1 MEKAKISAYQLFI
14 LIVLFE
20 LGSALLV
27 PLAIAANQDAWLA
40 ILIGMVGGFCLY
52 LVYHGLYSYYPDLP
66 PTEYIQKI
74 LGSFLGK
81 ILSFIY
87 ILYFIYLSARVLRD
101 FGEMLITSFY
111 WETPLFI
118 LNTLMV
124 LLVIYTIRKGIEV
137 LARTSELL
145 FVLIILLGI
154 SALFLIVVSGIIQIS
169 NLEPVL
175 EEGIKPVIKTTFTQT
190 LYFPFGEVVIFSMIL
205 PYLNRPEKAKRIG
218 LFAIGFSGLILASV
232 MAINVS
238 VLGVNNITRSPF
250 PLLSTIQT
258 IEVAGFLERLDVYF
272 ILLSVIGVFFK
283 MCVFFY
289 ASVVGTASLFK
300 VKDSARLAF
309 PLGLAILIL
318 SITIA
323 SNFSEHVKEG
333 LHLIT
338 LYLHLPFQV
347 IIPILLLLIAF
358 IKNKKKKSKPNKKLL
373 PKRKYRLVERDKN

>member
-14 LIVLFE
+14 LMVLFE

-27 PLAIAANQDAWLA
+27 PIAIEAKQDAWLA

-52 LVYHGLYSYYPDLP
+52 LVYHGLFSYYPDIP

-74 LGSFLGK
+74 MGSFFGK

-87 ILYFIYLSARVLRD
+87 VLYFIYLSARVLRD
-101 FGEMLITSFY
+101 FGEMLITAFY

-137 LARTSELL
+137 LARTGELL
-145 FVLIILLGI
+145 FVLIFLLGI
-154 SALFLIVVSGIIQIS
+154 SLLFFIVVSGIIQIS

-175 EEGIKPVIKTTFTQT
+175 EYGITPVIKTTFTQT
-190 LYFPFGEVVIFSMIL
+190 LYFPFGEVIIFAMIL
-205 PYLNRPEKAKRIG
+205 PYLNRPEKVKRIG
-218 LFAIGFSGLILASV
+218 LLAIGFSGLVLAAV

-238 VLGVNNITRSPF
+238 VLGVNNVTRSPF
-250 PLLSTIQT
+250 PLLSTIQSV
-258 IEVAGFLERLDVYF
+258 ELDGFIERLDVYF
-272 ILLSVIGVFFK
+272 ILITVIGVFFK
-283 MCVFFY
+283 ICVFFY
-289 ASVVGTASLFK
+289 ASVVGTANLFK
-300 VKDSARLAF
+300 VKESARLAF

-333 LHLIT
+333 LHVIT
-338 LYLHLPFQV
+338 LYVHLPLQV
-347 IIPILLLLIAF
+347 IFPSLLLLIAF
-358 IKNKKKKSKPNKKLL
+358 IKNKKKKSKHSKNLY
-373 PKRKYRLVERDKN
+373 PKRKYRLVERDKK

>member
-27 PLAIAANQDAWLA
+27 PIAIQANQDAWLA
-40 ILIGMVGGFCLY
+40 ILIGMTGGFCLY

-74 LGSFLGK
+74 IGSFWGK
-81 ILSFIY
+81 ILAFIY

-101 FGEMLITSFY
+101 FGEMLVTSFY

-145 FVLIILLGI
+145 FILIILLGI
-154 SALFLIVVSGIIQIS
+154 SVLFIIVISGIIQIS

-190 LYFPFGEVVIFSMIL
+190 LYFPFGEVIIFAMIL
-205 PYLNRPEKAKRIG
+205 PYLNRPEKVKRIG
-218 LFAIGFSGLILASV
+218 LLAIGCSGLILASV

-238 VLGVNNITRSPF
+238 VLGVNNISRSPF

-272 ILLSVIGVFFK
+272 ILITVIGVFLK

-289 ASVVGTASLFK
+289 ACVVGTANLFK
-300 VKDSARLAF
+300 VKESARLAL

-323 SNFSEHVKEG
+323 SNYSEHIQEG
-333 LHLIT
+333 LHVIT
-338 LYLHLPFQV
+338 LYLHLPLQV
-347 IIPILLLLIAF
+347 IIPSLLLLIAF
-358 IKNKKKKSKPNKKLL
+358 VKNKKKKSKQSKNLFP
-373 PKRKYRLVERDKN
+373 RKYRLVERDKK

>member
-27 PLAIAANQDAWLA
+27 PLAIEAKQDAWLA

-52 LVYHGLYSYYPDLP
+52 LVYYGLYLHYPDLP
-66 PTEYIQKI
+66 PTEYLQKI
-74 LGSFLGK
+74 MGSFFGR
-81 ILSFIY
+81 ILAFIY
-87 ILYFIYLSARVLRD
+87 VLYFIYLSARVLRD
-101 FGEMLITSFY
+101 FGDMLITSFY

-145 FVLIILLGI
+145 FALIILLGI
-154 SALFLIVVSGIIQIS
+154 SVLFLIVVSGIIQIS

-190 LYFPFGEVVIFSMIL
+190 LYFPFGEVIIFSMIL
-205 PYLNRPEKAKRIG
+205 PYLNRPEKVKKIG
-218 LFAIGFSGLILASV
+218 LLAIGFSGLILASV

-272 ILLSVIGVFFK
+272 ILISIIGIFFK

-289 ASVVGTASLFK
+289 ASVVGTANLFK
-300 VKDSARLAF
+300 VKESARLAF

-323 SNFSEHVKEG
+323 SNFSEHVEEG
-333 LHLIT
+333 LHIIT

-347 IIPILLLLIAF
+347 IIPTLLLLTAF
-358 IKNKKKKSKPNKKLL
+358 IKNKKKKSNPSKNSF
-373 PKRKYRLVERDKN
+373 PKRKYRLVERDKK

>member
-1 MEKAKISAYQLFI
+1 MEKAKISSYQLFI

-27 PLAIAANQDAWLA
+27 PIAIEANQDAWLA
-40 ILIGMVGGFCLY
+40 ILIGMVGGLCLY
-52 LVYHGLYSYYPDLP
+52 LVYHGLYSYYPDIP

-74 LGSFLGK
+74 MGSFFGK
-81 ILSFIY
+81 IFAFIY
-87 ILYFIYLSARVLRD
+87 VLYFIYLSARVLRD

-145 FVLIILLGI
+145 FVLIFLLGI
-154 SALFLIVVSGIIQIS
+154 SGLFLIVFSGIIQIS

-175 EEGIKPVIKTTFTQT
+175 EEGIKPVLKTTFTQT
-190 LYFPFGEVVIFSMIL
+190 LYFPFGEVIIFAMIL
-205 PYLNRPEKAKRIG
+205 PYLNRPEKVKRIG
-218 LFAIGFSGLILASV
+218 LLAIGFSGFILASV

-272 ILLSVIGVFFK
+272 ILITVIGVFFK

-289 ASVVGTASLFK
+289 ASVVGTANLFK
-300 VKDSARLAF
+300 VEESARLAF
-309 PLGLAILIL
+309 PLGLVILIL

-333 LHLIT
+333 LHVIT
-338 LYLHLPFQV
+338 LYLHLPLQV
-347 IIPILLLLIAF
+347 IIPSLLLLIAF
-358 IKNKKKKSKPNKKLL
+358 IKNKKKKRKHSKKSFQ
-373 PKRKYRLVERDKN
+373 KRKYRLVERDKK

>member
-27 PLAIAANQDAWLA
+27 PIAIEANQDAWLA
-40 ILIGMVGGFCLY
+40 IIMGMVGGLCLY
-52 LVYHGLYSYYPDLP
+52 LIYYGLFSYFPDIP

-74 LGSFLGK
+74 IGSFLGK
-81 ILSFIY
+81 VFAFIY
-87 ILYFIYLSARVLRD
+87 VLYFIYLSARVLRD

-111 WETPLFI
+111 WQTPLFI

-145 FVLIILLGI
+145 FVLIFLLGI
-154 SALFLIVVSGIIQIS
+154 SGLFLIAFSGIIQIS

-175 EEGIKPVIKTTFTQT
+175 EEGIMPVLKTTFTQT
-190 LYFPFGEVVIFSMIL
+190 LYFPFGEVIIFAMIL
-205 PYLNRPEKAKRIG
+205 PYLNRPEKGKRIG
-218 LFAIGFSGLILASV
+218 LLAIGISGLILALV

-258 IEVAGFLERLDVYF
+258 MEVAGFLERLDVYF
-272 ILLSVIGVFFK
+272 ILLAVIGVFFK
-283 MCVFFY
+283 MCLFFY
-289 ASVVGTASLFK
+289 ASVVGTANLFK
-300 VKDSARLAF
+300 VKESARLAF

-333 LHLIT
+333 LYVIPLF
-338 LYLHLPFQV
+338 LHLPLQV

-358 IKNKKKKSKPNKKLL
+358 IKNNNKKRKF
-373 PKRKYRLVERDKN
+373 PKRKYRLVERDKK

>member
-14 LIVLFE
+14 LMVLFE

-27 PLAIAANQDAWLA
+27 PIAIEAKQDAWLA

-52 LVYHGLYSYYPDLP
+52 LVYHGLFSYYPDIP

-74 LGSFLGK
+74 MGSFFGK

-87 ILYFIYLSARVLRD
+87 ALYFIYLSARVLRD

-118 LNTLMV
+118 LNTLMT
-124 LLVIYTIRKGIEV
+124 LLVIYTVRKGIEV

-145 FVLIILLGI
+145 FVLIFLLGI
-154 SALFLIVVSGIIQIS
+154 SVLFLIVVSGIIQIS
-169 NLEPVL
+169 NLKPVL
-175 EEGIKPVIKTTFTQT
+175 EEGIKPVLKTTLTQT
-190 LYFPFGEVVIFSMIL
+190 LYFPFGEVIIFAMIL
-205 PYLNRPEKAKRIG
+205 PYLNRPEKVKQIG
-218 LFAIGFSGLILASV
+218 LLAIGFSGLILATV
-232 MAINVS
+232 MALNVS
-238 VLGVNNITRSPF
+238 VLGVNNVTRSPF

-272 ILLSVIGVFFK
+272 ILISVIGVFFK

-289 ASVVGTASLFK
+289 ASVVATANLFK
-300 VKDSARLAF
+300 VKESSQLAF
-309 PLGLAILIL
+309 PIGLSILIL

-323 SNFSEHVKEG
+323 SNYSEHIKEG
-333 LHLIT
+333 LHVIT
-338 LYLHLPFQV
+338 LYLHLPLQV
-347 IIPILLLLIAF
+347 ILPSLLLLITF
-358 IKNKKKKSKPNKKLL
+358 IKNKKKKSKKSKNLFP
-373 PKRKYRLVERDKN
+373 RKYRLVERDKK

>member
-1 MEKAKISAYQLFI
+1 MEKAKISSYQLFI

-27 PLAIAANQDAWLA
+27 PIAIEANQDAWLA
-40 ILIGMVGGFCLY
+40 ILIGMVGGLCLY
-52 LVYHGLYSYYPDLP
+52 LVYHSLYSYYPDIP

-74 LGSFLGK
+74 MGSFFGK
-81 ILSFIY
+81 IFAFIY
-87 ILYFIYLSARVLRD
+87 LLYFIYLSARVLRD

-145 FVLIILLGI
+145 FVLIFLLGI
-154 SALFLIVVSGIIQIS
+154 SGLFLIIFSGIIQIS

-175 EEGIKPVIKTTFTQT
+175 EKGIKPVLKTTFTQT
-190 LYFPFGEVVIFSMIL
+190 LYFPFGEMIIFAMIL
-205 PYLNRPEKAKRIG
+205 PYLNRPEKVKRIG
-218 LFAIGFSGLILASV
+218 LLAIGFSGLILASV

-272 ILLSVIGVFFK
+272 ILITVIGVFFK

-289 ASVVGTASLFK
+289 ASVVGTANLFK
-300 VKDSARLAF
+300 VEDSARLAF
-309 PLGLAILIL
+309 PLGLIILIL

-333 LHLIT
+333 LHVIT
-338 LYLHLPFQV
+338 LYLHLPLQV
-347 IIPILLLLIAF
+347 IIPSLLLLIAF
-358 IKNKKKKSKPNKKLL
+358 IKNKKEKRKLSKKSF
-373 PKRKYRLVERDKN
+373 PKRKYRLVERDKK